1 MNLTDQQKAR
11 MEKFQT
17 SDVYGILRE
26 IIQDIV
32 KRSWKMRKSGTTN
45 DETLRNV
52 YTGEGMEAGAMEV
65 LNIINKIYK

>member
-52 YTGEGMEAGAMEV
+52 YMGEGMETGAMEV
-65 LNIINKIYK
+65 LNIINKMSK

>member
-17 SDVYGILRE
+17 SDVYGILQE
-26 IIQDIV
+26 IIQDVI
-32 KRSWKMRKSGTTN
+32 KRSWKMRKSGATN

-52 YTGEGMEAGAMEV
+52 YVGEGMEMGAMEV
-65 LNIINKIYK
+65 LNIINKISK